1 MKTAQRL
8 ECMRESFIRE
18 MTRVAIK
25 YNAINLSQGFPD
37 YGTPPEMIEAA
48 KAALSSGMNQYGIT
62 WGIAPLRQAIAAMME
77 RSGLHEIRFSEQP
90 PYWVAVGIRR

>member
-1 MKTAQRL
+1 MGIRYAYNTDQIATRIDQVTSGDDMKTAQRL

-37 YGTPPEMIEAA
+37 YDTPPEVVEAA
-48 KAALSSGMNQYGIT
+48 KRALGK
-62 WGIAPLRQAIAAMME
+62 R
-77 RSGLHEIRFSEQP
+77 HESIRD
-90 PYWVAVGIRR
+90 YVGKSRR

>member
-8 ECMRESFIRE
+8 EDMRESFIRG

-37 YGTPPEMIEAA
+37 YDTPPEVVEAA
-48 KAALSSGMNQYGIT
+48 K
-62 WGIAPLRQAIAAMME
+62 
-77 RSGLHEIRFSEQP
+77 
-90 PYWVAVGIRR
+90 